1 MQSYKIS
8 SNRQTNRQG
17 FLKIVDENGEQTAIG
32 SATADEIASVITQ
45 FFVRRHVLE
54 EHIQKRL
61 RPIDQADIEW
71 AEEKAGVKIST
82 AQGTDRYAL
91 HDTDFMEQTTE

>member
-45 FFVRRHVLE
+45 FLVRRHVLE

-61 RPIDQADIEW
+61 RPSPKKEVKNSQGHRHSQLIQVSQVCEIID
-71 AEEKAGVKIST
+71 
-82 AQGTDRYAL
+82 
-91 HDTDFMEQTTE
+91 M